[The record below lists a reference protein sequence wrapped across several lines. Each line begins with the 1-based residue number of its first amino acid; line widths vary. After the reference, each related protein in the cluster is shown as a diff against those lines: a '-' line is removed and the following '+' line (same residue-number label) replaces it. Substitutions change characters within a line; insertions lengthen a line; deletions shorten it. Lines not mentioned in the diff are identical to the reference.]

1 MSQRVTRAP
10 PTSVEASDG
19 VASRTIGLA
28 LAGRRSADGAASLV
42 DMTYDQRRT
51 VAGLVR
57 RVQTLT
63 AERRRLLA
71 RRATPQELA
80 ENERRLAQR
89 RWRLAHA
96 ARRAASGDEPLAAA

>member
-1 MSQRVTRAP
+1 M
-10 PTSVEASDG
+10 
-19 VASRTIGLA
+19 ASRTIGLA
-28 LAGRRSADGAASLV
+28 LPGCRSADRAANLV

-80 ENERRLAQR
+80 ENERVLEQL
-89 RWRLAHA
+89 RWRLAYA

>member
-1 MSQRVTRAP
+1 MSPRVTRAP
-10 PTSVEASDG
+10 PVAAEAKDG

-28 LAGRRSADGAASLV
+28 LPGCRSADRAASLV
-42 DMTYDQRRT
+42 DMTYDERRT

-71 RRATPQELA
+71 RRATPQELV
-80 ENERRLAQR
+80 ENERVLEQL

-96 ARRAASGDEPLAAA
+96 ARRAASGDGPLAAA

>member
-1 MSQRVTRAP
+1 MAA
-10 PTSVEASDG
+10 EAGDG
-19 VASRTIGLA
+19 VDSRTISLA
-28 LAGRRSADGAASLV
+28 SPGCGSADRAASVV

-57 RVQTLT
+57 RVQALS

-80 ENERRLAQR
+80 ENERVLEQL
-89 RWRLAHA
+89 RWRLAYA
-96 ARRAASGDEPLAAA
+96 ARRAASGAGPLAAA